1 MSRHNPSQALKEH
14 RQRWENVRGIFS
26 VRRPGRLC
34 GKHILLVDDVLTTG
48 ATVTS
53 CAEAIL
59 AAVPDVRI
67 SIAVL
72 AVSRHNL
79 EVA

>member
-1 MSRHNPSQALKEH
+1 MAGDGKDGDTDA
-14 RQRWENVRGIFS
+14 NVWYGGQDSF
-26 VRRPGRLC
+26 G
-34 GKHILLVDDVLTTG
+34 T
-48 ATVTS
+48 